1 MKFSTVLGA
10 WSGIR
15 DAVNEP
21 RLVMNVAVGIPEVL
35 SSIETQ
41 GYETRVIAVPMM
53 SL

>member
-1 MKFSTVLGA
+1 MKFSTVFGA

-21 RLVMNVAVGIPEVL
+21 WLVTNVAVGIPKVL
-35 SSIETQ
+35 SSVKRQ
-41 GYETRVIAVPMM
+41 GYETRVIAGRSM